1 MGAPSAVCATSRKQL
16 TIFPLNVFSLSTCGA
31 ALEIFLDG
39 RIPQKLVLIFFAGL
53 AWAIWNKMVIEKKFP
68 SNPDMVIYA
77 AVNFRQMWGELLK
90 EADKSKIVM
99 MASQAGSWMAKKE
112 HYPVITDIV
121 VL

>member
-1 MGAPSAVCATSRKQL
+1 MGL
-16 TIFPLNVFSLSTCGA
+16 
-31 ALEIFLDG
+31 
-39 RIPQKLVLIFFAGL
+39 
-53 AWAIWNKMVIEKKFP
+53 P

-77 AVNFRQMWGELLK
+77 AVNFLQMWGELLK

-99 MASQAGSWMAKKE
+99 MASQAGSSMAKKE